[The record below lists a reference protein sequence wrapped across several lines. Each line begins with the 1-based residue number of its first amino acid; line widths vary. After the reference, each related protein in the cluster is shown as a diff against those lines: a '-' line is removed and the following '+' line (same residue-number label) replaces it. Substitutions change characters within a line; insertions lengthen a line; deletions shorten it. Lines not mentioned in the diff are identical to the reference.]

1 MREKDNR
8 VFLSLTGGLGNQLF
22 QLAAGL
28 NLAENGRLSL
38 VTELGAP
45 RKSKDGKADLLSFSL
60 PEGVELLNEKR
71 ANWITQ
77 KTAGFMLRNGL
88 APTRIEKNIVF
99 VFFSKLFANIVMT
112 VFLRLKV
119 VVLASGDVG
128 YSLMHITKAKI
139 VLLGYFQSYRW
150 AEKPEVL
157 NQLRSIAFL
166 QDSELIKQ
174 YSIDA
179 EIELPL
185 IVHVRLGD
193 YLSEKN
199 FGIPSKDYYKVGID
213 KILSTEKCKSI
224 WLFSDDLEKA
234 CEYIPN
240 DISIPVRMIPEVE
253 DSAAATLEVMRF
265 GVGYVIAN
273 STFSWWAA
281 FLSKKPNV
289 EVIAPE
295 PWFQGMDE
303 PRDLIPSTWQRI
315 NAGYLRSTP

>member
-1 MREKDNR
+1 MHEKDNR

-28 NLAENGRLSL
+28 NLAGNRKLSL
-38 VTELGAP
+38 VTELGSP

-60 PEGVELLNEKR
+60 PKGVELLQEKK
-71 ANWITQ
+71 ANWITR
-77 KTAGFMLRNGL
+77 KTAGFMLRKGL
-88 APTRIEKNIVF
+88 APTRIEKNIIF

-112 VFLRLKV
+112 VFLRSKV
-119 VVLASGDVG
+119 AVLASSDVG
-128 YSLMHITKAKI
+128 YSSMHMTKAKI
-139 VLLGYFQSYRW
+139 VLFGYFQSYRW
-150 AEKPEVL
+150 AEKWEIL

-166 QDSELIKQ
+166 QDSELIEQ
-174 YSIDA
+174 FSIEA

-199 FGIPSKDYYKVGID
+199 FGIPSKDYYKVGIN
-213 KILSTEKCKSI
+213 KILSSRKCKSI

-234 CEYIPN
+234 REYIPI
-240 DISIPVRMIPEVE
+240 DISIPVRMIPEIE
-253 DSAAATLEVMRF
+253 NSAAATLEVMRF

-281 FLSKKPNV
+281 FLSKEPNV

-315 NAGYLRSTP
+315 DAGYLSSTP

>member
-1 MREKDNR
+1 MHEKDNR

-28 NLAENGRLSL
+28 NLAGKRKLL
-38 VTELGAP
+38 LLTELGAP
-45 RKSKDGKADLLSFSL
+45 RKSKDGKADLLSYSL
-60 PEGVELLNEKR
+60 PIGIELLNEKR
-71 ANWITQ
+71 ANWITR
-77 KTAGFMLRNGL
+77 KTAGFMLRKGL
-88 APTRIEKNIVF
+88 APTRIEKNIVL

-112 VFLRLKV
+112 IFLRLKV
-119 VVLASGDVG
+119 VVVASSDVG
-128 YSLMHITKAKI
+128 YSLIHVAKSKTI
-139 VLLGYFQSYRW
+139 LLGYFQSYRW
-150 AEKPEVL
+150 AEKSEIM
-157 NQLRSIAFL
+157 NQLRSITFL
-166 QDSELIKQ
+166 QKSDLIEQ

-193 YLSEKN
+193 YLSEKK
-199 FGIPSKDYYKVGID
+199 FGIPSKDYYKVGINQ
-213 KILSTEKCKSI
+213 ILSTEKCKSI

-234 CEYIPN
+234 REYIPN
-240 DISIPVRMIPEVE
+240 DISIPVRMIPEIE

-265 GVGYVIAN
+265 GVAYVIAN

-303 PRDLIPSTWQRI
+303 PRDLIPSTWHRI
-315 NAGYLRSTP
+315 DAGYLRSTP

>member
-1 MREKDNR
+1 MHEKDNK

-28 NLAENGRLSL
+28 NLAGNGKLSL

-60 PEGVELLNEKR
+60 PNEIEILSEKK
-71 ANWITQ
+71 ANWITR

-88 APTRIEKNIVF
+88 APTRLEENAIF
-99 VFFSKLFANIVMT
+99 VLFSKLFANIVMT
-112 VFLRLKV
+112 VYLRLKV
-119 VVLASGDVG
+119 VVVASSDVG
-128 YSLMHITKAKI
+128 YSPIHTTEAKI
-139 VLLGYFQSYRW
+139 LLLGYFQSYRW
-150 AEKPEVL
+150 AEKPEIL

-166 QDSELIKQ
+166 QDSESVAQ
-174 YSIDA
+174 YAIDA

-199 FGIPSKDYYKVGID
+199 FGIPSKDYYKVGIN

-234 CEYIPN
+234 REYIPK
-240 DISIPVRMIPEVE
+240 DISIPVRMIPEIE

-265 GVGYVIAN
+265 GVAYVIAN

-303 PRDLIPSTWQRI
+303 PRDLIPSTWHRI
-315 NAGYLRSTP
+315 DAGYLRSTP

>member
-1 MREKDNR
+1 MHQKDNR

-28 NLAENGRLSL
+28 NLAGKRKLL
-38 VTELGAP
+38 LLTELGAP
-45 RKSKDGKADLLSFSL
+45 RKSKDGKADLLSYSL
-60 PEGVELLNEKR
+60 PIGIELLNEKR
-71 ANWITQ
+71 ANWITR

-88 APTRIEKNIVF
+88 APTQIELNIVF

-112 VFLRLKV
+112 VFLRSKV
-119 VVLASGDVG
+119 AVLASGNVG
-128 YSLMHITKAKI
+128 YSPMRITKANM
-139 VLLGYFQSYRW
+139 VLLGYFQSYKW
-150 AEKPEVL
+150 AEKPDIL
-157 NQLRSIAFL
+157 NELRAITIL
-166 QDSELIKQ
+166 QRSKLVEQ

-179 EIELPL
+179 ELESPL

-199 FGIPSKDYYKVGID
+199 FGIPSKDYYKVGIN

-234 CEYIPN
+234 REYIPK
-240 DISIPVRMIPEVE
+240 DISIPVRMIPEIE

-265 GVGYVIAN
+265 GVAYVIAN

-303 PRDLIPSTWQRI
+303 PRELIPSTWHRI
-315 NAGYLRSTP
+315 DAGYLRSTP

>member
-28 NLAENGRLSL
+28 NLAENGKLSL

-60 PEGVELLNEKR
+60 PKRVELLKEKR
-71 ANWITQ
+71 ANWITK

-99 VFFSKLFANIVMT
+99 VFFSKMFTNIVMST
-112 VFLRLKV
+112 FLRSKV
-119 VVLASGDVG
+119 VVLASSNVG
-128 YSLMHITKAKI
+128 YSLMQVTKTKTM
-139 VLLGYFQSYRW
+139 LLGYFQSYRW
-150 AEKPEVL
+150 AEKPEIL
-157 NQLRSIAFL
+157 NQLRSIGFL
-166 QDSELIKQ
+166 QNSELIKQ

-199 FGIPSKDYYKVGID
+199 FGIPSKDYYREGINR
-213 KILSTEKCKSI
+213 ISSTEKCKSI

-234 CEYIPN
+234 REFIPN
-240 DISIPVRMIPEVE
+240 DISIPVRMIPEID

-281 FLSKKPNV
+281 SLKQIV
-289 EVIAPE
+289 EAPIYCPR
-295 PWFQGMDE
+295 PWFSKSMQ
-303 PRDLIPSTWQRI
+303 PIDLIPEHWIQIDTS
-315 NAGYLRSTP
+315 YKEPK